1 MHADLK
7 LGLTLVAAAAL
18 LEAAR
23 SGIVVMSEARSL
35 DLSAVGVGWLAT
47 AGGIGGLAV
56 VGAAVWVDRR
66 PPRAFMAA
74 GGFVVALGIA
84 VVGLSNGPLV
94 AALGMFIVGVGGAAV
109 GSLVFYAVAVKGA
122 TRYRGALIGALGMVF
137 TMGLGPGRFG
147 GWPFDSHIHAFAASA
162 ALALLGGALL
172 FRLLPRTFTG
182 PYEHGKGLMDT
193 LSTRSVRRSVGWG
206 AVAFLVASIVIA
218 AVGVILS
225 YYMLSPGSGAD
236 DVESRLRIVSILS
249 GVGVLL
255 WGIAA
260 DFCPL
265 RRLFLLVG
273 LLLLPA
279 TVALWALDGPP
290 VSTLGA
296 CALGVVSAGLVC
308 LPWVLLAESLPNR
321 HFASIAVAIVLAGG
335 LLGGTLGASSAGILM
350 SFQGFDA
357 VLWLGAGGGILV
369 ALVASRLPR
378 SLATESLGR

>member
-1 MHADLK
+1 M
-7 LGLTLVAAAAL
+7 
-18 LEAAR
+18 
-23 SGIVVMSEARSL
+23 
-35 DLSAVGVGWLAT
+35 
-47 AGGIGGLAV
+47 

-66 PPRAFMAA
+66 PPRALMAA
-74 GGFVVALGIA
+74 GGLVVALGIA
-84 VVGLSNGPLV
+84 VVGLSSGLLV

-109 GSLVFYAVAVKGA
+109 GSLVFYAVAVKGG

-172 FRLLPRTFTG
+172 FRLLPRTFSG
-182 PYEHGKGLMDT
+182 SYEHGKGLMDT
-193 LSTRSVRRSVGWG
+193 LSTPSIRRAVGWG
-206 AVAFLVASIVIA
+206 AVAFLVASIVTA
-218 AVGVILS
+218 AVGAILS

-290 VSTLGA
+290 V
-296 CALGVVSAGLVC
+296 
-308 LPWVLLAESLPNR
+308 
-321 HFASIAVAIVLAGG
+321 
-335 LLGGTLGASSAGILM
+335 
-350 SFQGFDA
+350 
-357 VLWLGAGGGILV
+357 
-369 ALVASRLPR
+369 
-378 SLATESLGR
+378 